1 VARYLLDTN
10 VVSYLADT
18 ASPFHAAARDGL
30 AGLADGD
37 EVGLSV
43 LSLYELHHWFAYRPA
58 DRGMV
63 EELARD
69 FAVLPL
75 PGAGAARFGAL
86 MRGLRGG
93 GLRRSQVQR
102 HALDCMIAAAALER
116 GAALVTGDALFA
128 RLAALEP
135 ELRVVSWTGG

>member
-10 VVSYLADT
+10 VVSHLADT
-18 ASPFHAAARDGL
+18 ASPFHAAARGGL

-37 EVGLSV
+37 EVALSV

-58 DRGMV
+58 DQEVV

-69 FAVLPL
+69 FVVLPL
-75 PGAGAARFGAL
+75 PEAGAARFGVL
-86 MRGLRGG
+86 MRGLRS
-93 GLRRSQVQR
+93 GLQRSQVQR
-102 HALDCMIAAAALER
+102 HALDCMIAVTALER